1 MATKK
6 FRQFTY
12 EHESWKR
19 WLAYIRDEQ
28 IYAREQLM
36 EVLAG
41 EIDKSNL
48 EQAEYFQNSFTAG
61 DELVSWLRK
70 EIATQDKLLD
80 KEVVL
85 TGMIINNHENL
96 REDVIKAR
104 QFFDSLSGKFYG
116 YLSENFSFSA

>member
-19 WLAYIRDEQ
+19 WLAYMRDEQ

-41 EIDKSNL
+41 EIDNNNL

-70 EIATQDKLLD
+70 EIASQDKLLE
-80 KEVVL
+80 KEEGL
-85 TGMIINNHENL
+85 TGKIIDNHANL
-96 REDVIKAR
+96 REDVVKAK
-104 QFFDSLSGKFYG
+104 QFFDNLS
-116 YLSENFSFSA
+116 